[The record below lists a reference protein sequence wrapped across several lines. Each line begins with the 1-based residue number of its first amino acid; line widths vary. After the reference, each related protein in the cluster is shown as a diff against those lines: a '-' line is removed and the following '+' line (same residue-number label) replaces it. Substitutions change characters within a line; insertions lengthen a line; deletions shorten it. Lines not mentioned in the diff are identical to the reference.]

1 MKRIFVGA
9 LTAGVLMVMP
19 VADASA
25 QPDRGEFSAALGVT
39 GVVPDPDE
47 RVTPNG
53 KWVFFEGKEVTA
65 AGEAT
70 IGMTT
75 YDTAVLDATLWGKLS
90 PDGTKGTEW
99 GTFTLTLDDGDL
111 VCDGTIKVKRYAVAE
126 DLWTLYGESGK
137 FRADCDGA
145 KVMGEFVGEPPS
157 DGSPGVPRD
166 HERRS
171 PVDA

>member
-1 MKRIFVGA
+1 MVLLGLRTAIREDCGA
-9 LTAGVLMVMP
+9 SP
-19 VADASA
+19 A
-25 QPDRGEFSAALGVT
+25 QMALGAT
-39 GVVPDPDE
+39 LRVP
-47 RVTPNG
+47 G
-53 KWVFFEGKEVTA
+53 SFFEGKEVTA

-157 DGSPGVPRD
+157 NGSPGFLVTMNGAAR
-166 HERRS
+166 
-171 PVDA
+171 